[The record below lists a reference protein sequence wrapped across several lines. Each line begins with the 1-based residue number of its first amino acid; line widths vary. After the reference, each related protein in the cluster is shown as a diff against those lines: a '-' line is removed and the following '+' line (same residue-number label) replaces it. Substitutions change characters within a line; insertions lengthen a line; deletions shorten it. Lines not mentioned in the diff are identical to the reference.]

1 MTTTAV
7 SEIEATSTSTASS
20 TKSQARA
27 TRATKKTKSTKT
39 AKAATK
45 SAKTAK
51 ATKTTKAT
59 KSTKTANTTKAKS
72 QAKTTA
78 KTKTRT
84 TATPAKTSAKTS
96 VKAKAKSSDVH
107 TSGHNKSLGKRGED
121 AAARFLVNHGY
132 KIISRNYKC
141 QFGEADII
149 AKTVDAIV
157 FVEVKTR
164 TDEDKGMPEEAV
176 TEKKRSKYEK
186 IAISF
191 LRDYDEVDI
200 AVRFDVVGILV
211 IAPDRAVIRHHINA
225 FGVG

>member
-20 TKSQARA
+20 TKSQAKT
-27 TRATKKTKSTKT
+27 TRATKKTKSAKE
-39 AKAATK
+39 AKAVTK

-51 ATKTTKAT
+51 ATKTTKVT
-59 KSTKTANTTKAKS
+59 KSTKVANTTKAKS
-72 QAKTTA
+72 RAKSTA

-84 TATPAKTSAKTS
+84 TTPAKTSAKTS
-96 VKAKAKSSDVH
+96 AKTNAKSSDVQP
-107 TSGHNKSLGKRGED
+107 SGHNKSLGKRGED